1 MNLLRFLGALCLY
14 KAQDW
19 RLAWSMRATLLDRMA
34 VAALVACG
42 VHLLLR

>member
-14 KAQDW
+14 KVQSW
-19 RLAWSMRATLLDRMA
+19 RLAWSSKATLLDRMA

-42 VHLLLR
+42 IHLLLR